1 MPKKKAAWTVMVYL
15 AGDNNLTTECLF
27 ALNEMKKAAPGE
39 HINVIAQF
47 DPRDDHLRT
56 HRYEINR
63 NGDQSTLFD
72 DIIDEARY
80 NSETGEVRFV
90 RESKNAI
97 LLSASRQKNWQI
109 IKTVLSGSNDLT
121 NLEFENEEITDDTD
135 TGSPIT
141 LYNFLSFCIQEYPA
155 DHYIAV
161 LSGHAGGTETD
172 YLLKDESSKGSLT
185 FNEMKL
191 VFEKLRTDLKGEP
204 IDIIG
209 MDNCLMSMGEI
220 CYELKGVAKIIV
232 GCESYSPASGWPY
245 RPILERMREDF
256 ATPKNKGGRSL
267 STSVAKSIVEEYV
280 SYYSTYWMA
289 GLSVTQSAIDLTKV
303 EKLKKVVDKL
313 AIALES
319 ELKKEQKRNKDK
331 RRKKKWSFQDS
342 LLLAHWEAQSY
353 NGESFVDLFD
363 FCHCLE
369 NRVGSGLIA
378 KKCREVKRFVSSE
391 FVLKSCYSGA
401 VYQYSYGISL
411 YFPWAQV
418 ASNYDNLDFV
428 RDSGGSGWS
437 SFLHTYT
444 SLTRREPRGIEG
456 KSLRLS
462 DPSVASLVD
471 IRMGSERMGSERMG
485 SERMGS
491 ERMGSERAGNP
502 IHSMRNPPIVFLP
515 GECIRNRTQVL
526 RAQKRLLGKN

>member
-1 MPKKKAAWTVMVYL
+1 
-15 AGDNNLTTECLF
+15 
-27 ALNEMKKAAPGE
+27 
-39 HINVIAQF
+39 
-47 DPRDDHLRT
+47 
-56 HRYEINR
+56 
-63 NGDQSTLFD
+63 
-72 DIIDEARY
+72 
-80 NSETGEVRFV
+80 
-90 RESKNAI
+90 
-97 LLSASRQKNWQI
+97 
-109 IKTVLSGSNDLT
+109 
-121 NLEFENEEITDDTD
+121 
-135 TGSPIT
+135 
-141 LYNFLSFCIQEYPA
+141 
-155 DHYIAV
+155 
-161 LSGHAGGTETD
+161 
-172 YLLKDESSKGSLT
+172 
-185 FNEMKL
+185 MKL
-191 VFEKLRTDLKGEP
+191 VFEKLRTDLNGEP
-204 IDIIG
+204 IDVIG

-220 CYELKGVAKIIV
+220 CYELKGVAKVIV

-256 ATPKNKGGRSL
+256 ATPKKERGRSP
-267 STSVAKSIVEEYV
+267 SISVAKSIVEEYV

-331 RRKKKWSFQDS
+331 RRKKKCSFQDS

-369 NRVGSGLIA
+369 NRVGSGPIA

-418 ASNYDNLDFV
+418 ASSYDNLDFV
-428 RDSGGSGWS
+428 RDSGGTGWS

-491 ERMGSERAGNP
+491 ERMGSERMGSERMGSERMGSERMGSERAGNP

-526 RAQKRLLGKN
+526 RAQKRLLGKK